1 MASNP
6 WGPPSPSASSTP
18 SVGKSGIDAL
28 VERYAGMKE
37 EITAIRASSSSPDH
51 SVTVT
56 AGPGG
61 AVIDIKIK
69 DEAMRGSAQALGSSI
84 MSALRLAVADGARQQ
99 AAIVQRYVGDRM
111 NIVDRVMATQK
122 EILGDKI
129 AAGEE
134 EEERLKAQRQAEAE
148 DGRIMRDP
156 VAPPQQTWSQ
166 PQPQRQP
173 QHQQYPAQQPQH
185 QAPPQPRTQPQRQRP
200 QQTSDDDE
208 GFQGIGGSDQW

>member
-6 WGPPSPSASSTP
+6 WGPPTSTAAP
-18 SVGKSGIDAL
+18 TPQAGKSGIDAL

-37 EITAIRASSSSPDH
+37 EITAIRASSSSPDR
-51 SVTVT
+51 SVTVV

-61 AVIDIKIK
+61 AVIDIKIN

-99 AAIVQRYVGDRM
+99 AAIVQRYVGDRF

-134 EEERLKAQRQAEAE
+134 EEERLKAQRQAGAE
-148 DGRIMRDP
+148 DGHIMRAEP
-156 VAPPQQTWSQ
+156 LAPQQTWAQ
-166 PQPQRQP
+166 PQPP
-173 QHQQYPAQQPQH
+173 AQHQAPQH
-185 QAPPQPRTQPQRQRP
+185 QAAAQPRTQPQRPRP
-200 QQTSDDDE
+200 QQTNDDE

>member
-6 WGPPSPSASSTP
+6 WGPPASSTPSVP

-61 AVIDIKIK
+61 AVIDIKIT
-69 DEAMRGSAQALGSSI
+69 DDAMRGSAQALGSSI

-99 AAIVQRYVGDRM
+99 AAIVQRYVGDRF

-134 EEERLKAQRQAEAE
+134 EEERLKAQRQSDA
-148 DGRIMRDP
+148 DNGHIMRSEP
-156 VAPPQQTWSQ
+156 LAPQQSWSQ
-166 PQPQRQP
+166 PQQQVQQP
-173 QHQQYPAQQPQH
+173 QYPAQHPAQH
-185 QAPPQPRTQPQRQRP
+185 QAPPQPRVQPQRQRP
-200 QQTSDDDE
+200 QQTNDDDE
-208 GFQGIGGSDQW
+208 GFHGIGGSDQW

>member
-6 WGPPSPSASSTP
+6 WGTP
-18 SVGKSGIDAL
+18 STSAAAAPTSTGKSGIDSM

-37 EITAIRASSSSPDH
+37 EIVAIRATSTSSDRA
-51 SVTVT
+51 VTVT

-61 AVIDIKIK
+61 AVIDIKIT
-69 DEAMRGSAQALGSSI
+69 EQAMQGSAQSLGSSI

-129 AAGEE
+129 QAGEE
-134 EEERLKAQRQAEAE
+134 EEEKLRAQQKAEAD
-148 DGRIMRDP
+148 DGRILRSEP
-156 VAPPQQTWSQ
+156 LA
-166 PQPQRQP
+166 P
-173 QHQQYPAQQPQH
+173 QHAWQQPTPQAGPPAAAPTWQQPQ
-185 QAPPQPRTQPQRQRP
+185 APRPKPRQRE
-200 QQTSDDDE
+200 DNNDDE

>member
-6 WGPPSPSASSTP
+6 WGPPTSSAPSTP

-37 EITAIRASSSSPDH
+37 EITAIRASSSSPDR

-61 AVIDIKIK
+61 AVIDIKIT
-69 DEAMRGSAQALGSSI
+69 DAAMHGSGQALGSSI

-134 EEERLKAQRQAEAE
+134 EEERLRAQKQAETD
-148 DGRIMRDP
+148 DGHIMRQVP
-156 VAPPQQTWSQ
+156 LGAQQQSWSQ
-166 PQPQRQP
+166 PQQP
-173 QHQQYPAQQPQH
+173 QYPTQQPQH
-185 QAPPQPRTQPQRQRP
+185 QTPPQPHARPQRQRP

>member
-6 WGPPSPSASSTP
+6 WGPPASSTPSVP

-61 AVIDIKIK
+61 AVIDIKIT
-69 DEAMRGSAQALGSSI
+69 DDAMRGSAQALGSSI

-111 NIVDRVMATQK
+111 NITERVMATQK

-129 AAGEE
+129 TAGEE
-134 EEERLKAQRQAEAE
+134 EEARLKAQRQAEAD
-148 DGRIMRDP
+148 DGRIMRSEP
-156 VAPPQQTWSQ
+156 LASPQKSWSQ
-166 PQPQRQP
+166 P
-173 QHQQYPAQQPQH
+173 AQPQH
-185 QAPPQPRTQPQRQRP
+185 QAPPRVQPQRPRP
-200 QQTSDDDE
+200 QRTMDDDE

>member
-6 WGPPSPSASSTP
+6 WGTPSTAASSTP
-18 SVGKSGIDAL
+18 KSGIDSM

-37 EITAIRASSSSPDH
+37 EITAIRASSSSSDK
-51 SVTVT
+51 SVTVI

-61 AVIDIKIK
+61 AVIDIKITEK
-69 DEAMRGSAQALGSSI
+69 AMQGSAQALGSSI

-99 AAIVQRYVGDRM
+99 AAIVQRYVGDRI

-129 AAGEE
+129 QAGEE
-134 EEERLKAQRQAEAE
+134 EAERLKEQQQRDTD
-148 DGRIMRDP
+148 DGHIMRP
-156 VAPPQQTWSQ
+156 VQLGPSQQTWSQ
-166 PQPQRQP
+166 PQQPMQPAQQRAQP
-173 QHQQYPAQQPQH
+173 QHHRP
-185 QAPPQPRTQPQRQRP
+185 RP
-200 QQTSDDDE
+200 QQTSNDDE

>member
-6 WGPPSPSASSTP
+6 WGPPTSSAPSIP
-18 SVGKSGIDAL
+18 PVGKSGIDAL

-37 EITAIRASSSSPDH
+37 EITAIRASSSSSDH
-51 SVTVT
+51 SVTVV

-61 AVIDIKIK
+61 AVIDIKIT
-69 DEAMRGSAQALGSSI
+69 DAAMRGSAQALGSSI

-99 AAIVQRYVGDRM
+99 AAIVQKYVGDRM

-134 EEERLKAQRQAEAE
+134 EEAKLKAQRQAEAE
-148 DGRIMRDP
+148 DGHIMRSQP
-156 VAPPQQTWSQ
+156 LAPQQSWLRQQPQSPAQPQQRMRPQHQRQHPQQTDS
-166 PQPQRQP
+166 
-173 QHQQYPAQQPQH
+173 
-185 QAPPQPRTQPQRQRP
+185 
-200 QQTSDDDE
+200 DDE

>member
-6 WGPPSPSASSTP
+6 WGPPSTSAPSTP
-18 SVGKSGIDAL
+18 SAGKSGIDAL

-37 EITAIRASSSSPDH
+37 EITAIRASSSSPDR

-61 AVIDIKIK
+61 AVIDIKITE
-69 DEAMRGSAQALGSSI
+69 DAMRGSAQALGSSI

-111 NIVDRVMATQK
+111 NIVERVMATQK

-134 EEERLKAQRQAEAE
+134 EEERLKAQRQAQADE
-148 DGRIMRDP
+148 GRIMQSVP
-156 VAPPQQTWSQ
+156 LGSQQPTWSQ
-166 PQPQRQP
+166 PQP

-185 QAPPQPRTQPQRQRP
+185 QAPPQPRMQPQRQRP